1 MTKPLQSIL
10 DKVDDAV
17 TEGETDLK
25 TLVESFGNRA
35 FGPILV
41 LVGLFTM
48 TPLGAIPGVPVA
60 FAIIVIMFAGQ
71 LLLRRETP
79 WMPKVLGKV
88 KISKS
93 KVDKAR
99 RFIRPVLVIIDGF
112 LRPRLKWAATGP
124 ATILAAVIAI
134 LLAITMLPLG
144 AVPFGVVIPGLIIG
158 LFGLGLMARDGIIML
173 IAFTLSG
180 GAVVLIYRL
189 ISAIDF
195 SFAWWPF

>member
-71 LLLRRETP
+71 LLLRRKTP

-93 KVDKAR
+93 KVDKA
-99 RFIRPVLVIIDGF
+99 PQA
-112 LRPRLKWAATGP
+112 PP
-124 ATILAAVIAI
+124 
-134 LLAITMLPLG
+134 P
-144 AVPFGVVIPGLIIG
+144 
-158 LFGLGLMARDGIIML
+158 
-173 IAFTLSG
+173 
-180 GAVVLIYRL
+180 
-189 ISAIDF
+189 
-195 SFAWWPF
+195 